1 MAGPN
6 RPAISRYINVKH
18 EGLTPG
24 GDVSAARHPSTK
36 VPNMTPITIIGAGLA
51 GCEAAWQVARQGI
64 PVELFEMRPHRMTPA
79 HQSDRLGEL
88 VCSNSLRGTGMHNAV
103 GLLKEELR
111 RCNSLFITTA
121 DAHAVPAG
129 GALAVD
135 RDGFADH
142 LTKAIEAHPLIT
154 LRRQEITEI
163 PADRIVVIASGPL
176 TSDTLAEKIAA
187 LTGRGHLYFYD
198 AIAPIVEADS
208 IDRAQV
214 YAASRYDKG
223 GADYLNCPFDKEQYL
238 AFVEGLRKGDK
249 VVARDF
255 EKVVH
260 FEGCMP
266 IEVLAERGD
275 MTLAFGPMKP
285 VGLRDPRTGR
295 DPFAVVQL
303 RQDDRHANL
312 YNLVGFQTKLTYPE
326 QQRIFRTIPGLE
338 NARFARLG
346 SMHRNTF
353 INAPACLSETLQL
366 KQAPD
371 IFFAGQITGVEGY
384 VESAASGFLAGL
396 FAAAHHQGNSFQ
408 PPPATTAL
416 GALLNYPVNA
426 SAEDFQPM
434 NITYGLFPEL
444 EQRIRKRRDRRQAL
458 ADRALADLET
468 WRTSQPATP
477 TGLPE
482 N

>member
-1 MAGPN
+1 
-6 RPAISRYINVKH
+6 
-18 EGLTPG
+18 
-24 GDVSAARHPSTK
+24 
-36 VPNMTPITIIGAGLA
+36 MTPITIIGAGLA
-51 GCEAAWQVARQGI
+51 GCEAAWQIAGKGI
-64 PVELFEMRPHRMTPA
+64 PVDLFEMRPQRMTPA
-79 HQSDRLGEL
+79 HQSDRLSEL

-111 RCNSLFITTA
+111 RCGSLFITTA

-135 RDGFADH
+135 REGFAEQITRSID
-142 LTKAIEAHPLIT
+142 EHPLIT
-154 LRRQEITEI
+154 LHRQEITEI
-163 PADRIVVIASGPL
+163 PGDRIVIIASGPL
-176 TSDTLAEKIAA
+176 TSEALAEKIGA
-187 LTGRGHLYFYD
+187 LTGQEHLYFYD

-208 IDRAQV
+208 IDLEKV
-214 YAASRYDKG
+214 YAASRYDRG

-238 AFVEGLRKGDK
+238 AFVEALCKGDK
-249 VVARDF
+249 VIPHDF

-266 IEVLAERGD
+266 VEVLAERGE

-295 DPFAVVQL
+295 DPFAVIQL
-303 RQDDRHANL
+303 RQDDKHANL

-326 QQRIFRTIPGLE
+326 QERVFRTIPGLE
-338 NARFARLG
+338 KAKFARLG

-353 INAPACLSETLQL
+353 INAPACLTETMQL
-366 KQAPD
+366 KGAPH

-396 FAAAHHQGNSFQ
+396 SAAACYQEHNFLS
-408 PPPATTAL
+408 PPLTTAL
-416 GALLNYPVNA
+416 GALLNYPVAA
-426 SAEDFQPM
+426 SAENFQPM
-434 NITYGLFPEL
+434 NITYGLFPAL

-458 ADRALADLET
+458 ADRALADLDLWFKSEK
-468 WRTSQPATP
+468 
-477 TGLPE
+477 E
-482 N
+482 

>member
-1 MAGPN
+1 
-6 RPAISRYINVKH
+6 
-18 EGLTPG
+18 
-24 GDVSAARHPSTK
+24 
-36 VPNMTPITIIGAGLA
+36 MTPITIIGAGLA
-51 GCEAAWQVARQGI
+51 GCEAAWQIAQQGI
-64 PVELFEMRPHRMTPA
+64 PVDLFEMRPQRMTPA

-111 RCNSLFITTA
+111 RCNSLFIATA
-121 DAHAVPAG
+121 DSHAVPAG

-135 RDGFADH
+135 REGFSAH
-142 LTKAIEAHPLIT
+142 LTKVIEEHPLIT

-163 PADRIVVIASGPL
+163 PDDRLVIIASGPL
-176 TSDTLAEKIAA
+176 TSDNLAEKIAA
-187 LTGRGHLYFYD
+187 LTGQEHLYFYD

-208 IDRAQV
+208 IDREQV
-214 YAASRYDKG
+214 YAASRYDRG

-238 AFVEGLRKGDK
+238 AFVEALCKGEK
-249 VVARDF
+249 VVPHDF

-266 IEVLAERGD
+266 IEVLAERGE

-303 RQDDRHANL
+303 RQDDLHANL
-312 YNLVGFQTKLTYPE
+312 YNLVGFQTKLIYPE
-326 QQRIFRTIPGLE
+326 QERVFRTIPGLE
-338 NARFARLG
+338 NIVFARLG

-353 INAPACLSETLQL
+353 INAPACLSKTLQL
-366 KQAPD
+366 KTTPN

-396 FAAAHHQGNSFQ
+396 FAAAEHQGHSLQ
-408 PPPATTAL
+408 APPPTTAL

-426 SAEDFQPM
+426 SPEGFQPM
-434 NITYGLFPEL
+434 NITNGLFPDL
-444 EQRIRKRRDRRQAL
+444 ETRIHKRRDRRQAL

-468 WRTSQPATP
+468 WRDVIGL

>member
-1 MAGPN
+1 
-6 RPAISRYINVKH
+6 
-18 EGLTPG
+18 
-24 GDVSAARHPSTK
+24 
-36 VPNMTPITIIGAGLA
+36 MTPIMIIGAGLA
-51 GCEAAWQVARQGI
+51 GCEAAWQIARQGI
-64 PVELFEMRPHRMTPA
+64 PVELFEMRPQRMTPA

-111 RCNSLFITTA
+111 RCNSLFISTA

-135 RDGFADH
+135 REGFAEQI
-142 LTKAIEAHPLIT
+142 TKMIEEHPLIT
-154 LRRQEITEI
+154 LQRQEVTEI
-163 PADRIVVIASGPL
+163 PGDRLVIIASGPL
-176 TSDTLAEKIAA
+176 TSDALADKIGA
-187 LTGRGHLYFYD
+187 LTGQDHLYFYD

-208 IDRAQV
+208 IDREKV
-214 YAASRYDKG
+214 YAASRYDRG

-238 AFVEGLRKGDK
+238 AFVDALCKGQK
-249 VVARDF
+249 VAPRDF

-266 IEVLAERGD
+266 VEVLAERGE

-295 DPFAVVQL
+295 DPFAVIQL
-303 RQDDRHANL
+303 RQDDKHANL

-326 QQRIFRTIPGLE
+326 QERIFRTIPGLE
-338 NARFARLG
+338 SVRFARLG

-353 INAPACLSETLQL
+353 INAPACLAETLQL
-366 KQAPD
+366 KTSAD

-396 FAAAHHQGNSFQ
+396 SAAARHQGRSFQ
-408 PPPATTAL
+408 PPPMTTAL
-416 GALLNYPVNA
+416 GALLNYPVTA
-426 SAEDFQPM
+426 SAEGFQPM
-434 NITYGLFPEL
+434 NITYGLFPDL
-444 EQRIRKRRDRRQAL
+444 EKRIRKRRDRRQAL
-458 ADRALADLET
+458 ADRALVDLEQ
-468 WRTSQPATP
+468 WRSDASTS
-477 TGLPE
+477 GLPQT
-482 N
+482 